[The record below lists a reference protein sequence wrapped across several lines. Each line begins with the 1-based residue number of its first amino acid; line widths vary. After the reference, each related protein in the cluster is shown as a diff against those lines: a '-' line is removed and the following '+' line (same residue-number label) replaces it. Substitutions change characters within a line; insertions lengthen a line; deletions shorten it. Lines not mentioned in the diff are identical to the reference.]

1 MDENK
6 KNEMNKG
13 LLQEHTVKR
22 DRSLT
27 ATGVVIAVIAV
38 LLIFAYYQ
46 INRTLRQRSLD
57 RLAEGANTAIE
68 EVTSKLERDSR
79 LLNAT
84 AGIISQAD
92 NFDIDATLAIMES
105 VNPLLETM
113 NVRVLPPDTTTST
126 SGWSSR

>member
-57 RLAEGANTAIE
+57 RLAEGAE
-68 EVTSKLERDSR
+68 DRDRPGALQGRSVYHSGR
-79 LLNAT
+79 
-84 AGIISQAD
+84 AD
-92 NFDIDATLAIMES
+92 RGA
-105 VNPLLETM
+105 
-113 NVRVLPPDTTTST
+113 RPDR
-126 SGWSSR
+126 GGRDLR